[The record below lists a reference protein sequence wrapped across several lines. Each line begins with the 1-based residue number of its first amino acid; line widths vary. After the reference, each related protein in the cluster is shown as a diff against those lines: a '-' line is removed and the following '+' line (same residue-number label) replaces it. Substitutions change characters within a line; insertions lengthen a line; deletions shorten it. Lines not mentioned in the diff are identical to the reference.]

1 LCNWLSERIFDAR
14 VVKEYAREYLQ
25 KKGNNY
31 AYSQED
37 VLLIARKTSE
47 LLTKAFKSNCD
58 ALIVDT
64 DFYVLDIWW
73 RERYGESNE
82 EISLMKE
89 TYDFDLYLVC
99 QPDLPW
105 EADPLRE
112 NEEDRDRLSQFEDNF
127 NRAVLI
133 KSAGIMQLVY
143 QLRDSGI
150 DRKAFALGQAQTVDS
165 YIRPIVFK
173 NFDCLL
179 FSNNFIVLF
188 NCCFLPLQQL
198 LVSIV
203 VS

>member
-1 LCNWLSERIFDAR
+1 MIRIAITGPECCGKSTLCNWLSERIFDAR

-112 NEEDRDRLSQFEDNF
+112 NEEDRDRL
-127 NRAVLI
+127 
-133 KSAGIMQLVY
+133 
-143 QLRDSGI
+143 
-150 DRKAFALGQAQTVDS
+150 FALYMED
-165 YIRPIVFK
+165 
-173 NFDCLL
+173 
-179 FSNNFIVLF
+179 LF
-188 NCCFLPLQQL
+188 NDGKT
-198 LVSIV
+198 VEV
-203 VS
+203 VKGTGELRMQEVFDKILRRFPNLMTDD

>member
-1 LCNWLSERIFDAR
+1 MIRIAITGPECCGKSTLCNWLSERIFDAR

-25 KKGNNY
+25 KKGNDY

-47 LLTKAFKSNCD
+47 LLTKAFKSNSD

-105 EADPLRE
+105 ESDPLRE
-112 NEEDRDRLSQFEDNF
+112 NEEDRDRL
-127 NRAVLI
+127 
-133 KSAGIMQLVY
+133 
-143 QLRDSGI
+143 
-150 DRKAFALGQAQTVDS
+150 FALYMED
-165 YIRPIVFK
+165 
-173 NFDCLL
+173 
-179 FSNNFIVLF
+179 LF
-188 NCCFLPLQQL
+188 NDGKT
-198 LVSIV
+198 VEV
-203 VS
+203 VKGTGELRMQEVLDKILRRFPNLMTDD

>member
-1 LCNWLSERIFDAR
+1 MIRIAITGPECCGKSTLCNWLSERIFDAR

-25 KKGNNY
+25 KKGNDY
-31 AYSQED
+31 SYSQED

-47 LLTKAFKSNCD
+47 LLTKAFKSNSD

-105 EADPLRE
+105 ESDPLRE
-112 NEEDRDRLSQFEDNF
+112 NEEDRDRL
-127 NRAVLI
+127 
-133 KSAGIMQLVY
+133 
-143 QLRDSGI
+143 
-150 DRKAFALGQAQTVDS
+150 FALYMED
-165 YIRPIVFK
+165 
-173 NFDCLL
+173 
-179 FSNNFIVLF
+179 LF
-188 NCCFLPLQQL
+188 NDGKT
-198 LVSIV
+198 VEV
-203 VS
+203 VKGTGELRMQEVLDKILRRFPNLMTDE

>member
-1 LCNWLSERIFDAR
+1 MIRIAITGPECCGKSTLCNWLSERIFDAR

-47 LLTKAFKSNCD
+47 LLTKAFKSHSD

-105 EADPLRE
+105 ESDPLRE
-112 NEEDRDRLSQFEDNF
+112 NEKDRDRL
-127 NRAVLI
+127 
-133 KSAGIMQLVY
+133 
-143 QLRDSGI
+143 
-150 DRKAFALGQAQTVDS
+150 FALYMED
-165 YIRPIVFK
+165 
-173 NFDCLL
+173 
-179 FSNNFIVLF
+179 LF
-188 NCCFLPLQQL
+188 NDGKT
-198 LVSIV
+198 VEV
-203 VS
+203 VKGTGELRMQEVLEKILRRFPNLMTDD

>member
-25 KKGNNY
+25 KKGKDY
-31 AYSQED
+31 VYSQDD

-47 LLTKAFKSNCD
+47 LLAKAFKSNSD

-82 EISLMKE
+82 EISMMKE

-105 EADPLRE
+105 ESDSLRE
-112 NEEDRDRLSQFEDNF
+112 NEEDRDRL
-127 NRAVLI
+127 
-133 KSAGIMQLVY
+133 
-143 QLRDSGI
+143 
-150 DRKAFALGQAQTVDS
+150 FALYMED
-165 YIRPIVFK
+165 
-173 NFDCLL
+173 
-179 FSNNFIVLF
+179 LF
-188 NCCFLPLQQL
+188 NDGKT
-198 LVSIV
+198 VEV
-203 VS
+203 VKGSGDARMQEVLDKILRRFPNLMTDE